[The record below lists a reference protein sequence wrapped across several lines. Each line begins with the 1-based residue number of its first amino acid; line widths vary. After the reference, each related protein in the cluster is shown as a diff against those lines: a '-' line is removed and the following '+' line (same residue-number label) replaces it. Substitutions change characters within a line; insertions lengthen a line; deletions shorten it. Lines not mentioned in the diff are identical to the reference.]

1 MVAQLTGGQQRPRGG
16 EQGVVVALRRAA
28 GVAVDRGLGRGAA
41 DPGFVVGGVAHSGC
55 GQFGEDGVDG
65 GPRFGGQPSAD
76 RADAVDILAADGQ
89 AAAFGAVDVG
99 EVAVGVEAVGEL
111 VGQFRQLVGAVL
123 TGQAGQLRFGCA
135 AGLDVNE
142 IRQAVKEAADH
153 RDMAG
158 TEVAVALGGRG
169 GFQHRRQRLAVER
182 PPLTQVGGLM
192 HPPRGLGP
200 VDRQPVRQHR
210 GQPAT
215 QLDRAGLFGELID
228 QRVFDGGQHSP
239 YLFAVLQHGEPFGSG
254 QHVER
259 QIHRALLPA

>member
-1 MVAQLTGGQQRPRGG
+1 MVARAWGVSHPLIALMPSTSWLTQR
-16 EQGVVVALRRAA
+16 
-28 GVAVDRGLGRGAA
+28 
-41 DPGFVVGGVAHSGC
+41 
-55 GQFGEDGVDG
+55 
-65 GPRFGGQPSAD
+65 
-76 RADAVDILAADGQ
+76 Q

-135 AGLDVNE
+135 AGLDVDE

-158 TEVAVALGGRG
+158 TEVTVALGGRG

-182 PPLTQVGGLM
+182 APLTQVGGLM

-200 VDRQPVRQHR
+200 ADPQPVRQRR

-228 QRVFDGGQHSP
+228 QWVLDGRLLTAKTLPPLQHPQPLRGGQHIEHQIQGAFVVG
-239 YLFAVLQHGEPFGSG
+239 LEHIEDLDDLLTTTRT
-254 QHVER
+254 HVRILTIEADVA
-259 QIHRALLPA
+259 QSQTASCG